1 MKTKLIGNFIRKS
14 RNEDGNLEIT
24 FELSEPIY
32 ESYAQTLEK
41 GAYSVII
48 DSVKHLRTNNQN
60 RLMWALIKEICGNE
74 NASCNDTWDM
84 YCEFLRM
91 AKALYTYV
99 SVLKDG
105 VDSLA
110 QAHGARAVQILG
122 TEVRDN
128 GNEFVNCRLFLGSS
142 QMDTKEMGVLIDCIL
157 DYAEQL
163 GISTQYYL
171 DKGIKGGRKIK
182 FVIKGKLDGLN
193 EYINAC
199 RTNRYKGAEM
209 KKKNE
214 RLVMAYILQAV
225 NFGEVYEVKKYP
237 IKLNINWYEPN
248 NKRDIDNL
256 VFATKFIQDSLV
268 RTGILEDDS
277 RKYINQVNHSVFTDK
292 ENPRIE
298 VEIL

>member
-1 MKTKLIGNFIRKS
+1 MI
-14 RNEDGNLEIT
+14 E
-24 FELSEPIY
+24 
-32 ESYAQTLEK
+32 
-41 GAYSVII
+41 
-48 DSVKHLRTNNQN
+48 
-60 RLMWALIKEICGNE
+60 
-74 NASCNDTWDM
+74 
-84 YCEFLRM
+84 
-91 AKALYTYV
+91 
-99 SVLKDG
+99 
-105 VDSLA
+105 
-110 QAHGARAVQILG
+110 
-122 TEVRDN
+122 
-128 GNEFVNCRLFLGSS
+128 
-142 QMDTKEMGVLIDCIL
+142 
-157 DYAEQL
+157 
-163 GISTQYYL
+163 
-171 DKGIKGGRKIK
+171 IK

-199 RTNRYKGAEM
+199 RANRYKGAEM

-225 NFGEVYEVKKYP
+225 NFGEIYEVKNYP